1 MIELGGVFSLA
12 DMLPS
17 VKLLEML
24 SGMTSETKRMHEKAD
39 KIFGNIINDH
49 RAFKAMGEAH
59 ALNSKSTSTRAV
71 ETTCPRKFAPDRWLS
86 TAPRAKRLGQEIWTS
101 YAPTT
106 RTSSHHC
113 CIFPTSC

>member
-39 KIFGNIINDH
+39 KIFANIINDH
-49 RAFKAMGEAH
+49 RACKAMGEAH
-59 ALNSKSTSTRAV
+59 ALCDCAMPYYSYV
-71 ETTCPRKFAPDRWLS
+71 
-86 TAPRAKRLGQEIWTS
+86 IWMS
-101 YAPTT
+101 VVHIP
-106 RTSSHHC
+106 
-113 CIFPTSC
+113 

>member
-49 RAFKAMGEAH
+49 RACKAMGEAH
-59 ALNSKSTSTRAV
+59 ALVNVLLDIEEHVDVQCPLTTDNIKAV
-71 ETTCPRKFAPDRWLS
+71 LMMSLLFDIIICCAQSSAPNNY
-86 TAPRAKRLGQEIWTS
+86 KKNKKHKI
-101 YAPTT
+101 
-106 RTSSHHC
+106 
-113 CIFPTSC
+113 

>member
-59 ALNSKSTSTRAV
+59 ALVNVLLDIEEHVDVQCPLTTDNIKAV
-71 ETTCPRKFAPDRWLS
+71 LMMSLLFDIIICCAQKA
-86 TAPRAKRLGQEIWTS
+86 Q
-101 YAPTT
+101 
-106 RTSSHHC
+106 SSASNNYKKNKKHK
-113 CIFPTSC
+113 I